1 MSFSHISLE
10 APNDC
15 SLHHHV
21 TLGSWILGGLDL
33 QISHIQG
40 NAMAELPAELC
51 YKHSFN
57 KPVHNNVFPNT
68 VEASGVLLERTG
80 INSLE
85 GYFPFQLF
93 FIPIILSIVL
103 FLQSLQTSS
112 IPPPGYR
119 GLTINIH
126 LGSESKKDDSHPQ
139 PLSFTNRV
147 VTSKLLARNSLMWG
161 LLIEVCPNCF
171 DSLMVWIRLGLCPV
185 CYSGCDP
192 WARTLMG
199 MWIRTLDPITKLG
212 DLSGLFLP
220 LWFCASMSDVSQAD
234 EDELSFMTL
243 EVKGM
248 WENGFRSFLAGSHG
262 PSRLMFIES

>member
-1 MSFSHISLE
+1 
-10 APNDC
+10 
-15 SLHHHV
+15 
-21 TLGSWILGGLDL
+21 
-33 QISHIQG
+33 
-40 NAMAELPAELC
+40 MAELPAELC

-126 LGSESKKDDSHPQ
+126 LGSESKKDDSHP
-139 PLSFTNRV
+139 
-147 VTSKLLARNSLMWG
+147 
-161 LLIEVCPNCF
+161 
-171 DSLMVWIRLGLCPV
+171 
-185 CYSGCDP
+185 
-192 WARTLMG
+192 
-199 MWIRTLDPITKLG
+199 
-212 DLSGLFLP
+212 
-220 LWFCASMSDVSQAD
+220 
-234 EDELSFMTL
+234 
-243 EVKGM
+243 
-248 WENGFRSFLAGSHG
+248 
-262 PSRLMFIES
+262 